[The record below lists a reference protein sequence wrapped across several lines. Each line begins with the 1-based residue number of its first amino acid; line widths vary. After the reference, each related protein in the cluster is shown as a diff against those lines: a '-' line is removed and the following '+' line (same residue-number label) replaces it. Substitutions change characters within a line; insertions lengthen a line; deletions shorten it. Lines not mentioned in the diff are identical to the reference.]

1 MESLA
6 CLRAIQ
12 FTAELDLHCAI
23 FEGDSATI
31 IFAVSQGTSLL
42 SSSGNIFDDVW
53 YLLPSFSL
61 VTFSHVNRTGNIVAD
76 ALAKKASS
84 NVSCQFWMNA
94 LPLDT
99 AVLVDFD
106 VH

>member
-42 SSSGNIFDDVW
+42 SSFGNIFDDVR
-53 YLLPSFSL
+53 YLLPSFFLLHLAMLTAL
-61 VTFSHVNRTGNIVAD
+61 VI
-76 ALAKKASS
+76 
-84 NVSCQFWMNA
+84 
-94 LPLDT
+94 
-99 AVLVDFD
+99 
-106 VH
+106 